1 MFVTLIVW
9 DGWFEHEPLSSFY
22 IRRTIF
28 WGLRVNEKSQF
39 GKALDIL
46 LLLLFLHL
54 MLVRIWSRKYKSFC
68 VHCSLLFTWISRYLE
83 TWEDVMEILIKIE
96 ICSGQFCR
104 VHSHERGHFF
114 FPILAMDMWQRL
126 LELNLSPSLGTC
138 FALDH
143 YGQKYSW

>member
-1 MFVTLIVW
+1 VFVTLIVW

-83 TWEDVMEILIKIE
+83 TWEDVMEIFIKNRNLFRAILQGSFTWTRSFLLSNFSDGYVTKTAGTKS
-96 ICSGQFCR
+96 ITITGHLFCSWPLWTK
-104 VHSHERGHFF
+104 V
-114 FPILAMDMWQRL
+114 
-126 LELNLSPSLGTC
+126 
-138 FALDH
+138 
-143 YGQKYSW
+143 